1 MKKIL
6 FLIILCFY
14 FSFEANAAKTIR
26 IYHFLTNNRESVYED
41 ENIVLRFITADY
53 GWDFSLGRGCVQLC
67 LFNKTD
73 KILY

>member
-1 MKKIL
+1 MKNWPPIL
-6 FLIILCFY
+6 LLLLVISTLVV
-14 FSFEANAAKTIR
+14 AAAGAYLK
-26 IYHFLTNNRESVYED
+26 YEVLAPLGVYED